1 MSTTPNIIVKRV
13 RIALL
18 LTCWVLRLGSLGN
31 SPAAD
36 AEPIVSA
43 TLNGSS
49 DAVLFLGQAGVFEV
63 EIAHPDMWEDTL
75 EPIRIEL
82 ANGVSWT
89 NAVKCNVFNAAGDAV
104 TWPLWMRPATN
115 QTITLDQNQ
124 VGRLYFLISP
134 QDTLALAPGNYTV
147 QFILDTQAN
156 AAAGAWAGMADSIR
170 MDVSVLAEPA
180 NLTDVQ
186 LARRAMQLAQY
197 YALKEDY
204 SAALNALDLLL
215 ATQPRSLEA
224 LRMKAA
230 VLEATGNATDALTLL
245 DNAFGIFTQDNP
257 NPPEPPR
264 ELLNQL
270 YVLQT
275 IASPTV
281 VRITTATAVNGE
293 LRIEWGGQDGASYR
307 VESSA
312 NFHTWQ
318 SEATGLVS
326 AAGTVK
332 WSGPVGPGSRF
343 FRVVVE

>member
-1 MSTTPNIIVKRV
+1 MT
-13 RIALL
+13 ALL
-18 LTCWVLRLGSLGN
+18 ACCLLCAVGFERSLK
-31 SPAAD
+31 AAD

-82 ANGVSWT
+82 ANGASWT
-89 NAVKCNVFNAAGDAV
+89 NAVKCNVFNAADVAV

-134 QDTLALAPGNYTV
+134 QDTLTLTPGNYAV
-147 QFILDTQAN
+147 QFVLDTQAN

-170 MDVSVLAEPA
+170 MDVSVLVEPA

-197 YALKEDY
+197 DALKEDY
-204 SAALNALDLLL
+204 SAALNALNVLLT
-215 ATQPRSLEA
+215 TQPRSIEA
-224 LRMKAA
+224 LRLKAA
-230 VLEATGNATDALTLL
+230 LLELTGNAEAALTLL
-245 DNAFGIFTQDNP
+245 DDAFGIFTQDNP

-275 IASPTV
+275 ITSPAV

-293 LRIEWGGQDGASYR
+293 LRIEWGGQDSASYR

-312 NFHTWQ
+312 DFHAWQ

-326 AAGTVK
+326 ATGTVK
-332 WSGPVGPGSRF
+332 WSGPVGQGSRF